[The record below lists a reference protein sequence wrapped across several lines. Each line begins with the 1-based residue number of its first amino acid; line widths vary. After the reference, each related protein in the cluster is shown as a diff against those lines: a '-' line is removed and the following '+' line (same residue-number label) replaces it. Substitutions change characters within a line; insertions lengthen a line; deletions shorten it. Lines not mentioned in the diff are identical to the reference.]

1 MSLPAESQSAKG
13 AAAAQLVSK
22 TCQNCFSLKIRC
34 DRTQRQDICDRCAR
48 LGKNCVFRP
57 ARRRDNSARRD
68 SYVGS
73 NPAATHTD
81 TNPDVYRPSN
91 NKYRTFSASKD
102 PAQSSNN
109 RSPRSM
115 KNRTL
120 VHRRHRTIPK
130 MATSWTRTLCPSS
143 GQRHWSKSIRLT

>member
-1 MSLPAESQSAKG
+1 MSLSAESQSAKG

-68 SYVGS
+68 SYVGL

-81 TNPDVYRPSN
+81 TIPDGYRPSN
-91 NKYRTFSASKD
+91 NKYKTFSASKD
-102 PAQSSNN
+102 PAQSFSNPCHQ
-109 RSPRSM
+109 ST
-115 KNRTL
+115 KNLTL
-120 VHRRHRTIPK
+120 VFRHHQTTHK
-130 MATSWTRTLCPSS
+130 MAMSWTRTLCPSS
-143 GQRHWSKSIRLT
+143 GQRHWSKSTRLT